1 MEMAKEIKEI
11 DMKRVYN
18 SLVVVVVF
26 EIVFLIILYISC
38 IKDMII
44 LYWVSLLLIIASLV
58 PLAGGLDLIYTHRKN
73 GK

>member
-1 MEMAKEIKEI
+1 MEKAKEVKEVDI
-11 DMKRVYN
+11 KRVYN
-18 SLVVVVVF
+18 SLIVVLV
-26 EIVFLIILYISC
+26 IQALLLLSLYISC
-38 IKDMII
+38 IKDMNI